1 VRSLLRGAGNDGY
14 LHLPNRVV
22 RTDGGLADLPERSD
36 QQRRQLLAEG
46 IPFTADSREDFGRI
60 SPVTLT

>member
-1 VRSLLRGAGNDGY
+1 MRSLLRGVENNGY
-14 LHLPNRVV
+14 LHLTNRVV
-22 RTDGGLADLPERSD
+22 RTDGGLANLPEGSE

-46 IPFTADSREDFGRI
+46 MPFTADSRVDFGRT